1 MGPLAVDVKSYPS
14 ASASLE
20 YLSGGGAALIFL
32 DIIMPG
38 KDGLTFLEE
47 LRSHP
52 LHRDTPVVVM
62 SSKDYRQDKGIARQL
77 GAEYVTKPV
86 ASRTIQDLVIQLA
99 RAEPRAPRRAHER
112 GLPPI
117 PGCAR
122 LARGPRREPHGG
134 GRKHLLCRVSRR

>member
-1 MGPLAVDVKSYPS
+1 MTGHGIGVESGLPTVVVIDDSAAVRGYFELCMGPLAVDVKSYPS

-20 YLSGGGAALIFL
+20 YLSGGSAALIFL

-86 ASRTIQDLVIQLA
+86 ASRTIQDLVIRFA
-99 RAEPRAPRRAHER
+99 RAEPRGAAQ
-112 GLPPI
+112 G
-117 PGCAR
+117 A
-122 LARGPRREPHGG
+122 
-134 GRKHLLCRVSRR
+134 